1 MFTSN
6 ISTKGEYMSDL
17 VKITT
22 ENGVADVRLNRPD
35 KYNSLSPEMF
45 EAVVAAG
52 ESIANNRSVRAV
64 VLSGEGKGFCAGL
77 DFGTFTKVESGGNSV
92 LSEKTDGS
100 YPNPFQNAAYIWKTL
115 PVPVIAAIHG
125 SAFGGGIQIA
135 LGADIRLATPDAR
148 LCVMEVNWGLIP
160 DMAASQ
166 TLRDLVSIDVAKELV
181 LTGRVVSG
189 EEAKQIG
196 LVTRI
201 CDDPLAEAL
210 KMANEIAQKSPD
222 SIIAGKRLLETAW
235 HNSPEEGLKLEEE
248 LQKSLL
254 GSPNQVEA
262 MKANFEKRAPN
273 FQNPE

>member
-1 MFTSN
+1 
-6 ISTKGEYMSDL
+6 MSDL
-17 VKITT
+17 VKITI

-35 KYNSLSPEMF
+35 KYNSLNPEMF

-52 ESIANNRSVRAV
+52 ESLANNRSVRAV

-77 DFGTFTKVESGGNSV
+77 DFETFTNVESGGNSV
-92 LSEKTDGS
+92 LAEKTDGS

-115 PVPVIAAIHG
+115 RVPVIAAIHG
-125 SAFGGGIQIA
+125 SSFGGGLQIA
-135 LGADIRLATPDAR
+135 LGADIRLARPDAR
-148 LCVMEVNWGLIP
+148 LSVMEVKWGLVP

-166 TLRDLVSIDVAKELV
+166 TLRDLVSIDVAKELI
-181 LTGRVVSG
+181 LTGRIVG
-189 EEAKQIG
+189 AEEAQQLG
-196 LVTRI
+196 LVTRV

-210 KMANEIAQKSPD
+210 KMASEIAQKSPD

-235 HNSPEEGLKLEEE
+235 HGSPEEGLKLEEE

-262 MKANFEKRAPN
+262 MKANFEKRAPK
-273 FQNPE
+273 FQDPE

>member
-1 MFTSN
+1 
-6 ISTKGEYMSDL
+6 MSDI
-17 VKITT
+17 VKITI

-35 KYNSLSPEMF
+35 KYNSLSPDMF

-52 ESIANNRSVRAV
+52 ESITANPSVRAV

-77 DFGTFTKVESGGNSV
+77 DFETFTKVESGSNSV
-92 LSEKTDGS
+92 LAEKTDGA

-115 PVPVIAAIHG
+115 RIPVIAAIHG

-166 TLRDLVSIDVAKELV
+166 TLRTLVSMDVAKELI
-181 LTGRVVSG
+181 LTGKVVSG

-196 LVTRI
+196 LVTRV
-201 CDDPLAEAL
+201 CEDPLAEAL
-210 KMANEIAQKSPD
+210 KMANGIAQKSPD

-235 HNSPEEGLKLEEE
+235 YGSPEEGLKLEEK
-248 LQKSLL
+248 LQKALL

-273 FQNPE
+273 FKDPEL

>member
-1 MFTSN
+1 
-6 ISTKGEYMSDL
+6 MSDL
-17 VKITT
+17 IKISI

-35 KYNSLSPEMF
+35 KYNSLNPEMF
-45 EAVVAAG
+45 EAIVATG
-52 ESIANNRSVRAV
+52 ESIAADQSVRAV

-77 DFGTFTKVESGGNSV
+77 DFGTFAKVESGDNSV
-92 LSEKTDGS
+92 LAEKTDGT
-100 YPNPFQNAAYIWKTL
+100 YPNPFQNTAYIWKTL
-115 PVPVIAAIHG
+115 RIPVIAAIHG

-135 LGADIRLATPDAR
+135 LGADIRLATPDAK
-148 LCVMEVNWGLIP
+148 LSVMEVKWGLIP
-160 DMAASQ
+160 SMAASQ
-166 TLRDLVSIDVAKELV
+166 TLRDLVSIDVAKELI

-189 EEAKQIG
+189 EEAQKIG
-196 LVTRI
+196 LVTRV

-210 KMANEIAQKSPD
+210 KMASEMAQKSPD

-235 HNSPEEGLKLEEE
+235 HGNPEDGLKLEEE

-273 FQNPE
+273 FKDPE